1 MLRRTAPLRAALEEV
16 AREEERTPAQVAVAW
31 LLANP
36 ALSAPILGAELPAH
50 VDELFAAAD
59 WELPV
64 AAKERLEA
72 AAVESDPLAG
82 LPALYGTHPRQRMPP
97 RR

>member
-1 MLRRTAPLRAALEEV
+1 MSVLDEV

-36 ALSAPILGAELPAH
+36 VLSAPILGAELPAH

-59 WELPV
+59 WGLPA
-64 AAKERLEA
+64 AAKERLDA
-72 AAVESDPLAG
+72 VTVESDPLAE

-97 RR
+97 CR

>member
-1 MLRRTAPLRAALEEV
+1 M
-16 AREEERTPAQVAVAW
+16 AW

-36 ALSAPILGAELPAH
+36 VLTAPILGAELPSH
-50 VDELFAAAD
+50 VDELFATAD
-59 WELPV
+59 WELPA

-72 AAVESDPLAG
+72 VTVESDSLAE
-82 LPALYGTHPRQRMPP
+82 LPALYGTHPRQRVPP

>member
-1 MLRRTAPLRAALEEV
+1 MLRRTASLRATLDEV
-16 AREEERTPAQVAVAW
+16 AREAQRTPAQVAVAW

-36 ALSAPILGAELPAH
+36 ALTAPILGAELPAH

-59 WELPV
+59 WELPA
-64 AAKERLEA
+64 AAKERLDA
-72 AAVESDPLAG
+72 TAVESDPRAE
-82 LPALYGTHPRQRMPP
+82 LPALYGTQPRQHVPP